1 MKYYYSLLEGLVLL
15 FNINQDQEWAYR
27 VINAKRDFKRTKNLN
42 KILDLF
48 GGKGSLNDQILSQQ
62 NEKKQPLIQAFF
74 EELCC
79 YCLKASHYLMQTG
92 ELSVDNMIDIHAE
105 EYQKIRK
112 NRKIVNTYSKEQ
124 NAYYQYQEEANDA
137 ILEGLK
143 KNNIEKAI
151 LKHIKE

>member
-1 MKYYYSLLEGLVLL
+1 MKYYYSILEGLVLL
-15 FNINQDQEWAYR
+15 FNIDHNQEWAYR

-48 GGKGSLNDQILSQQ
+48 GGKGSLNDQILFQE
-62 NEKKQPLIQAFF
+62 NKKEQPFMQAWF

-79 YCLKASHYLMQTG
+79 YCLKATNCLMETG
-92 ELSVDNMIDIHAE
+92 ELSVDDMIDIHAG
-105 EYQKIRK
+105 EYLKIRN
-112 NRKIVNTYSKEQ
+112 NRRMVQKYSKEQ
-124 NAYYQYQEEANDA
+124 NAYYKYQEDANDA